1 MSEKQVG
8 AQVRVDLAGYD
19 TGNGRI
25 GAGMSV
31 GGTITLMEG
40 SEITVRLRAPVDG
53 SSELCRCPS
62 MTARAA
68 TSGIRANEE
77 FTLP

>member
-1 MSEKQVG
+1 MSEKRVG
-8 AQVRVDLAGYD
+8 AQVRVDLAGYG

-31 GGTITLMEG
+31 GGTITLIEG

-53 SSELCRCPS
+53 QDTVTMPE
-62 MTARAA
+62 
-68 TSGIRANEE
+68 ANV
-77 FTLP
+77 TVVAPRRR